1 VKRLR
6 CVELIFLIEHQ
17 EVILR
22 YLIGLAAAA
31 VVATALIAPSC
42 RAEPVH
48 DLSEALIRYAKL
60 DYPAAHRMLAPLA
73 DNGDAV
79 AQEILGF
86 MYARGEGVRRDDAA
100 AFHWFTL
107 AAEAGRPEAQFEL
120 GRIYRDGV
128 GVAADGKTALQWL
141 LRAADQGKADAYDA
155 VAELYLGRSGIAAD
169 PAAASEWFHRAAEHG
184 SARAMY
190 NIGVRHAAGR
200 DVPRDEIEA
209 LMWFDLAYGDA
220 VGSLRDTIASARVA
234 LTERLMP
241 MQVQMA
247 LNRSREWT
255 RAHRAE
261 CCAESDAPEVTHQ
274 E

>member
-1 VKRLR
+1 LT
-6 CVELIFLIEHQ
+6 
-17 EVILR
+17 
-22 YLIGLAAAA
+22 
-31 VVATALIAPSC
+31 ATNCQAGSEPPPSL
-42 RAEPVH
+42 P
-48 DLSEALIRYAKL
+48 DALIRYAKL
-60 DYPAAHRMLAPLA
+60 DYPAAHRMLAPIA

-86 MYARGEGVRRDDAA
+86 MSARGEGLPRDDAA
-100 AFHWFTL
+100 ALHWFTL
-107 AAEAGRPEAQFEL
+107 AAQAGRPEAQFEL
-120 GRIYRDGV
+120 GRIYRDGA
-128 GVAADGKTALQWL
+128 GVAADGNTALQWL
-141 LRAADQGKADAYDA
+141 RRAADQGKADAYDA

-169 PAAASEWFHRAAEHG
+169 PAAASEWFLRAAEHG
-184 SARAMY
+184 SAQAMY
-190 NIGVRHAAGR
+190 NIGLRYAGGQ

-220 VGSLRDTIASARVA
+220 VGSLRDAIAGARVA

-261 CCAESDAPEVTHQ
+261 
-274 E
+274 